1 MQAVREAGLTDML
14 GVAPGPANGFTLD
27 LIDCMERFGSLID
40 WAMII
45 FSPLE
50 PWPGELVL
58 DAAELHRVKLI
69 TRVVDYG
76 GLFHDDLRPEHAFS
90 KHDHRAFRPEG
101 WVAEGLARIE
111 QMRPYAARHHLSLL
125 QLACQWNL
133 AHAPVACTCPT
144 LTQERGPD
152 ARPIE
157 HKRAE
162 LETLPG
168 ALLLS
173 PPEVAE
179 LRAIGD
185 NAGCMALKGASA
197 EHEGPGCADRW
208 ALTEDLEKLA
218 GRWGIEPARD
228 LSRAGGVAAPA

>member
-1 MQAVREAGLTDML
+1 ML

-58 DAAELHRVKLI
+58 GAAERHQVKLI

-76 GLFHDDLRPEHAFS
+76 GLFHDDLRPGHIFPRR
-90 KHDHRAFRPEG
+90 DHRAFRPAG
-101 WVAEGLARIE
+101 WVEQGLARID
-111 QMRPYAARHHLSLL
+111 QMRPYAARHRLSPL

-133 AHAPVACTCPT
+133 AHAPVACVCPT
-144 LTQERGPD
+144 LTQERGPQ

-157 HKRAE
+157 DKRAE
-162 LETLPG
+162 LQKLP
-168 ALLLS
+168 AAVLLS
-173 PPEVAE
+173 AQEVAE

-185 NAGCMALKGASA
+185 NAGCMALKGASP
-197 EHEGPGCADRW
+197 EHDGTERPDRW
-208 ALTEDLEKLA
+208 ELTEDLRTLA

-228 LSRAGGVAAPA
+228 LSLSGSAAAAA